1 MIFET
6 NLSPYIPESGRTFI
20 DIGASEGAWSHSLAP
35 HYLRVIAFEPH
46 IVDWQARGN
55 IEIYE
60 EALSD
65 AEKEVKFYIYENS
78 NCSGYVFN
86 NKKKHV
92 DWVNSDV
99 LETIKANTKTL
110 DSYNFTDVDL
120 IKIDVEGA
128 EYDVLL
134 GATKTI
140 NKNHPK
146 LIIENHTKNHK
157 KIKKLLSEW
166 GYNLRFEICE
176 RDPDMER
183 YFWIIGE
190 YDESNNL

>member
-1 MIFET
+1 MIFEE
-6 NLSPYIPESGRTFI
+6 NLLKYVLSGRTFI
-20 DIGASEGAWSHSLAP
+20 DIGASEGAWCFRLRP
-35 HYLRVIAFEPH
+35 MFERVIAFEPYP
-46 IVDWQARGN
+46 VNWQAGST
-55 IEIYE
+55 EIYNE
-60 EALSD
+60 VLSD
-65 AEKEVKFYIYENS
+65 KEKDVFFHIYS
-78 NCSGYVFN
+78 DHNCSGYVFN

-92 DWVNSDV
+92 DWVKSDV

-176 RDPDMER
+176 LDPDMER

-190 YDESNNL
+190 YNESNNL